1 MRNHSSPPVALTIAG
16 SDNSAGAG
24 LQADLKTFGAFGVYG
39 VTAATCVVAEVPGMV
54 SAIQPLETNIV
65 AEQIGLCF
73 RAFPVG
79 ALKTGMLYSREII
92 ETVAHCLE
100 ANTAP
105 VVVDPVMVASSGDP
119 LLKPDAV
126 EAYKTLLFPRA
137 ALITPNADELAVLAD
152 CQITS
157 LEVMHN
163 VALGLASKFGIPFLA
178 KGGHLRGD
186 RAVDWLAFPDGA
198 ALEFSEPFIPG
209 ANPHGTGCTYSSA
222 ITAALAR
229 GISLIES
236 VARAK
241 KFITRAIAE
250 RFSWV
255 DTTCLNHLFNAPD

>member
-1 MRNHSSPPVALTIAG
+1 MRNHSSPPVALAIAG

-39 VTAATCVVAEVPGMV
+39 VTAATCVVAEVPGVV
-54 SAIQPLETNIV
+54 SAIQPVETKIV
-65 AEQIGLCF
+65 AEQIRLCF
-73 RAFPVG
+73 EAFPVA

-92 ETVAHCLE
+92 ETVAHCLG

-105 VVVDPVMVASSGDP
+105 VVVDPVMIASSGDP

-126 EAYKTLLFPRA
+126 EAYKTLLFPHA
-137 ALITPNADELAVLAD
+137 ALITPNADELAALAGFE
-152 CQITS
+152 ITS
-157 LEVMHN
+157 LEVMRKI
-163 VALGLASKFGIPFLA
+163 ALDLAYDFGVPFLA

-186 RAVDWLAFPDGA
+186 RAVDWLAFPDGTT
-198 ALEFSEPFIPG
+198 LEFSEPFIPG

-241 KFITRAIAE
+241 KFITRAIGD
-250 RFSWV
+250 RFSWA
-255 DTTCLNHLFNAPD
+255 DTTCLNHLLNAPD